1 MKFVLGLI
9 KTLIGI
15 LVIIALIVL
24 AIFLYGTYGIKDI
37 VIRTA
42 EDKTVKQVKINYVI
56 DKITMDIYSLQLKEV
71 EDKKEKEIIINK
83 DIEIEYDDNKI
94 RIDLDNKD
102 YCEYETPNYKAI
114 SKMPNGLYDWAKS
127 RASY

>member
-1 MKFVLGLI
+1 MKFVSKLI

-15 LVIIALIVL
+15 FIIIALIIL
-24 AIFLYGTYGIKDI
+24 IIFLYGTYGIKDI

-42 EDKTVKQVKINYVI
+42 EDKTVKEIKINYVI
-56 DKITMDIYSLQLKEV
+56 DKITMDIYSMQLKEV
-71 EDKKEKEIIINK
+71 EKKTEKELIINN
-83 DIEIEYDDNKI
+83 DIEIEYDDTKI
-94 RIDLDNKD
+94 KIDLDNKD

-114 SKMPNGLYDWAKS
+114 SKVPKGLYDWAKS